1 MTSRRT
7 ALRWFAASSGLAALA
22 PKPAAAEPLVKHG
35 RIKQSIVHWCFER
48 GAKWKVA
55 DTVKAALELG
65 CVSVEGCAPEH
76 WDLLKDLG
84 CDIAQGYYIAKP
96 MPSSDFQKWA
106 EDFRK
111 SQSRDSSSFSR

>member
-1 MTSRRT
+1 MRSTIDLVHDLGRKT
-7 ALRWFAASSGLAALA
+7 V
-22 PKPAAAEPLVKHG
+22 AEG
-35 RIKQSIVHWCFER
+35 
-48 GAKWKVA
+48 
-55 DTVKAALELG
+55 
-65 CVSVEGCAPEH
+65 VETKEH

-96 MPSSDFQKWA
+96 MPSSDFQQWA